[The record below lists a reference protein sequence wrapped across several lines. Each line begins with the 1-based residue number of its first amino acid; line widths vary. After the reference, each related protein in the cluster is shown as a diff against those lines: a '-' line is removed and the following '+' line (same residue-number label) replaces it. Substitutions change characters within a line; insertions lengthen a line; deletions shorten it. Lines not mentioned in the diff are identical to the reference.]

1 MPRKSTQWVLVANG
15 FKACIL
21 SIEKRKDVSLI
32 KEYQSATLPTRELV
46 SDRPGRGFDRHG
58 DGRHSMEPP
67 SDAHRQTS
75 VRFLHDVAKYLDQER
90 LQNHYQQLIV
100 IAAPTALGVL
110 RQQFSKAVTEAVNR
124 EIPADLTHYR
134 FDELPAYLEKLE
146 GE

>member
-1 MPRKSTQWVLVANG
+1 M
-15 FKACIL
+15 
-21 SIEKRKDVSLI
+21 SLI
-32 KEYQSATLPTRELV
+32 KEYQSETLPTRELV
-46 SDRPGRGFDRHG
+46 SDRPGRAFDRQG

-110 RQQFSKAVTEAVNR
+110 RQQFSKAVNEAVNR